1 MQQKSGY
8 TEGRTD
14 FKAGK
19 LIRIRAKFRDDKIE
33 EIRITGDF
41 YIYPE
46 DFIELLEEKLKGA
59 KIEDVDKIINEVLEG
74 AEYIGIDAKSLS
86 MAVREAWMN
95 RK

>member
-1 MQQKSGY
+1 MQRESGY

-86 MAVREAWMN
+86 MAVREAWTN